1 VNGNVGMG
9 VALFF
14 FYFPHYIF
22 IIFAAAKLSSF
33 VVDVERSVVVPV
45 DLMNSKSA
53 SAIDKLLAV

>member
-1 VNGNVGMG
+1 VDGNVGMG

-22 IIFAAAKLSSF
+22 IIFAAKLSSF

-53 SAIDKLLAV
+53 SAIDRLLAV